1 MSEKTTA
8 AATPAST
15 PSHTLPVKVAAAAE
29 ANAPTRILPSSPM
42 STTPER
48 SDHRPARQAR
58 MSGMARRMPE
68 AKTTMKASNQSM
80 PAARQIGGCVVR
92 RASRV
97 ATGRRNMC
105 SSAPANS
112 TTRPWITTI
121 MSRLILGMSIESD
134 WPP

>member
-1 MSEKTTA
+1 MDERKDDSRRDAGENA
-8 AATPAST
+8 EPYD
-15 PSHTLPVKVAAAAE
+15 LPVKVAAAAE

-42 STTPER
+42 STIPDR
-48 SDHRPARQAR
+48 SDHKPARQAR

-68 AKTTMKASNQSM
+68 ANTTRKASNHSIM
-80 PAARQIGGCVVR
+80 RQMGGWVVR

-112 TTRPWITTI
+112 TTRP
-121 MSRLILGMSIESD
+121 
-134 WPP
+134 